1 MLSLV
6 ALSNSYVELTLDS
19 LRTHL
24 DQLYPDHFLPPRQQG
39 TFVIDGEVK
48 GAQFL
53 IQSSIEGAK
62 GMFMLNSVPGP
73 YIKFSDFHRSI
84 TDRSLRERVV
94 AQKSWLSVDLV
105 RRPVDLVRRHATDDE
120 AYGFIA
126 RVISHLAP
134 KDTVA
139 LVDPDRSTTIAFTE
153 DLRGRLGQGARVF

>member
-6 ALSNSYVELTLDS
+6 VLSNSYVELTLDS

-24 DQLYPDHFLPPRQQG
+24 DQIYPGYFLPPRQQG

-48 GAQFL
+48 GVQYF

-73 YIKFSDFHRSI
+73 YTKFSDFHRRISDQ
-84 TDRSLRERVV
+84 TLRELAI

-105 RRPVDLVRRHATDDE
+105 RRYTTDKE
-120 AYGFIA
+120 AHGFIA
-126 RVISHLAP
+126 RVIAHLAP

-139 LVDPDRSTTIAFTE
+139 LVDPDRPTTIKFS
-153 DLRGRLGQGARVF
+153 DDVRRRLSQGDRVF